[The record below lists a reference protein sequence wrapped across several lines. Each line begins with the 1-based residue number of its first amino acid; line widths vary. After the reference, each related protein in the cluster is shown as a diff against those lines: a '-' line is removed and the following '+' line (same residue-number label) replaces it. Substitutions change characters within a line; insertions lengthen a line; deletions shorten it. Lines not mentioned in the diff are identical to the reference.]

1 MYLGGLGPL
10 YLSSSYM
17 KNNVVYGY
25 TFIYNGN
32 MGSGLFYNVPYFRL
46 GLTAFYGP
54 PAVHLHVSG
63 RQEHC
68 IIMSFPAPKCY
79 FTGRGSFLKLHHF
92 YNFPNFYSRHY
103 YQQDFITY
111 LECKQVWVMTLPPVF
126 LESFPLMAL
135 LLSRARVFIQTHTH
149 TQWIMH
155 VHTNTQFSP
164 HTYINC
170 PGRDTTQRQ

>member
-1 MYLGGLGPL
+1 
-10 YLSSSYM
+10 
-17 KNNVVYGY
+17 
-25 TFIYNGN
+25 

-46 GLTAFYGP
+46 RLTAFYDP

-92 YNFPNFYSRHY
+92 YNFLNFYSRHY

-111 LECKQVWVMTLPPVF
+111 LECKQVWVMMPPPRCLPEILPCWWSCSYLCVH
-126 LESFPLMAL
+126 ADTK
-135 LLSRARVFIQTHTH
+135 VQTHTH
-149 TQWIMH
+149 TQNSCKAHTH
-155 VHTNTQFSP
+155 VYAH
-164 HTYINC
+164 INC
-170 PGRDTTQRQ
+170 PVQLKASHLLSRVHVCVSDKRGVGEKEEFYTQLT